1 MFKGRHFDQS
11 VILLCVRWYLASNLG
26 LRDLEERMAERD
38 LSIDHSTVH
47 HWVVHVSPQLLEY
60 FHQRKRPVAGK
71 GTLTKPA
78 RHGRPDR
85 ITIDGSQTKHE
96 AIASCDLEDRL
107 RDRARHSPKP
117 IPICKSKYLNNRI
130 KQDHRR
136 IKRRVRS
143 MLGFKSIA
151 SAPIILDGI
160 EMVHMMRKRQAR
172 FAYNPRLSIAEQFE
186 ILAA

>member
-71 GTLTKPA
+71 GTLTKPTSRCVANGCISTVPSTVLATRSSSSSANTVTCRLQSVSFERRLHAMAA
-78 RHGRPDR
+78 R
-85 ITIDGSQTKHE
+85 
-96 AIASCDLEDRL
+96 IASPSTAVRQNTRQLL
-107 RDRARHSPKP
+107 PAILKTAFATGRDIHRNQFPSARA
-117 IPICKSKYLNNRI
+117 
-130 KQDHRR
+130 
-136 IKRRVRS
+136 
-143 MLGFKSIA
+143 SI
-151 SAPIILDGI
+151 
-160 EMVHMMRKRQAR
+160 
-172 FAYNPRLSIAEQFE
+172 SITE
-186 ILAA
+186 